1 MDLGEKLRKIRKKSN
16 ISATTVAEKL
26 GVSKSTISNYEKGI
40 RTPGIETLEKLAEIY
55 GVNIQDILYGDN
67 FGGVGVLSKTIRK
80 IPVLGTIRAG
90 NPVYAEENII
100 GYTDL
105 TSDYNPDEEY
115 FALYVIGDSM
125 NRCRICEGDTVI
137 VRRQSMVDNGDI
149 AIVLIDSEE
158 ATIKKFFK
166 NENIVT
172 LMPCSTNTEHQ
183 QRQIDIKYTPVE
195 VLGKVVEV
203 KIKL

>member
-1 MDLGEKLRKIRKKSN
+1 MEIGEKLKKIRLERN
-16 ISATTVAEKL
+16 IKATNVAEKL
-26 GVSKSTISNYEKGI
+26 GVSKSTVSNYENGI
-40 RTPGIETLEKLAEIY
+40 RKPGIETLEKIAKIY
-55 GVNIQDILYGDN
+55 NVSISEILYGDN
-67 FGGVGVLSKTIRK
+67 FNFGLEKPAVRK

-105 TSDYNPDEEY
+105 TSEYGSDDEY

-125 NRCRICEGDTVI
+125 NRSRICEGDTVI

-149 AIVLIDSEE
+149 AIVLIDNEE

-166 NENIVT
+166 NGDIIT
-172 LMPCSTNTEHQ
+172 LMPSSTNTEHQ
-183 QRQIDIKYTPVE
+183 QRQLNLKYTPVE